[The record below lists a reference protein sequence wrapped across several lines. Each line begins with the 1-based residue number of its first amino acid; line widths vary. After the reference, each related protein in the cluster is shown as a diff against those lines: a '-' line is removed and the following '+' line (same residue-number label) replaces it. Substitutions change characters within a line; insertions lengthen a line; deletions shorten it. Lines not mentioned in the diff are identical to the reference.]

1 MKIEDEIKQGKFVT
15 NIQKATLN
23 VLVTASWIGSKMNSN
38 LKNFGISQAQ
48 YNVLRIL
55 RGQKDGPCSLGTI
68 TERMVD
74 KMSNATRLVEKLR
87 QSGYVTREVCP
98 NNRRK
103 VDIAITQDGL
113 DLLTDIEPL
122 VQKMF
127 EEMNHI
133 SAEDL
138 DKLNAVLDQMRA

>member
-1 MKIEDEIKQGKFVT
+1 MKIEDEIKQGKFKSEF
-15 NIQKATLN
+15 QKATLN
-23 VLVTASWIGSKMNSN
+23 ILVTASWLGSQVGSI

-87 QSGYVTREVCP
+87 QNGYVTREVCAH
-98 NNRRK
+98 NRRK
-103 VDIAITQDGL
+103 VDIMITEKGL
-113 DLLTDIEPL
+113 ELLTSIDPL
-122 VQKMF
+122 INQKF
-127 EEMNHI
+127 DEINQIDESELATLNTI
-133 SAEDL
+133 L
-138 DKLNAVLDQMRA
+138 DKLRG